1 MQTLQNIL
9 KKDLD
14 TLYYELY
21 RPLHKKKNL
30 KVFGSMKYEL
40 GEKY

>member
-9 KKDLD
+9 KKDFD

-21 RPLHKKKNL
+21 RPLHTE